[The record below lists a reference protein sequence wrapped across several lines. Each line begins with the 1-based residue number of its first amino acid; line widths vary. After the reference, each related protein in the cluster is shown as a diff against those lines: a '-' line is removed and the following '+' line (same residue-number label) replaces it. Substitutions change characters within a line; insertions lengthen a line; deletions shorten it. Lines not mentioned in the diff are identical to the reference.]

1 MKLLLLGGTADA
13 RQLAQGLQRCG
24 VDVIYSIA
32 GLVRQPELDCR
43 VLSGGFSAL
52 GGLQQFVLREAISA
66 ILDATHPYA
75 QRMSATALAV
85 ARAQGIPLWRYQRPP
100 WLAQAGDDWH
110 TFDDWPELAPLLHA
124 RRSVFF
130 TAGQLTQ
137 AFVEQLQAHCAA
149 GGQRQILRTASQP
162 EIELPESM
170 TWIEDI
176 GPFAIDSERELF
188 ERYRFD
194 ALVSKNSGGAATAA
208 KLEVAR
214 ERGVP
219 VFLLRRPLLAAADA
233 EFSEAGLCLDF
244 IAAQALLSA

>member
-1 MKLLLLGGTADA
+1 VKLLLLGGTADA
-13 RQLAQGLQRCG
+13 RQLAQGLQQRG
-24 VDVIYSIA
+24 VEVIYSIA
-32 GLVRQPELDCR
+32 GLVRQPRLDCR
-43 VLSGGFSAL
+43 VLSGGFSAR
-52 GGLQQFVLREAISA
+52 GGLQQFVAQAAIGA

-100 WLAQAGDDWH
+100 WQAQAGDDWH
-110 TFDDWPELAPLLHA
+110 SFDHWPELAPLLCGKRA
-124 RRSVFF
+124 VFF

-137 AFVEQLQAHCAA
+137 AFVEKLQAHCAA
-149 GGQRQILRTASQP
+149 GGQRQVLRTAIQP
-162 EIELPESM
+162 EIELPKSM

-176 GPFAIDSERELF
+176 GPFDIDAERDLF
-188 ERYRFD
+188 ERFRVD

-219 VFLLRRPLLAAADA
+219 VFLLRRPLLAAADV
-233 EFSEAGLCLDF
+233 EFCEPRQCLDF
-244 IAAQALLSA
+244 IAAQALVSA